1 MTMTD
6 PIADML
12 TRIRNAN
19 MKAKESVDIPRSFTK
34 LEIARVLKE
43 EGFIKGYKEIEDKR
57 QGVIRVYLKYG
68 PQKERI
74 IHRLTRESKSGRRIY
89 KKVEEIRKV
98 LGGIGIA
105 ILSTPKGVMSDKEC
119 RKSHIGGELICKV
132 W

>member
-1 MTMTD
+1 MTD

-19 MKAKESVDIPRSFTK
+19 MKAKESVDIPRSLTK

-89 KKVEEIRKV
+89 KKVEEIGKV

>member
-19 MKAKESVDIPRSFTK
+19 MKAKESVDIPRSLTK

>member
-1 MTMTD
+1 MTD

-19 MKAKESVDIPRSFTK
+19 MKAKESVDIPRSLTK